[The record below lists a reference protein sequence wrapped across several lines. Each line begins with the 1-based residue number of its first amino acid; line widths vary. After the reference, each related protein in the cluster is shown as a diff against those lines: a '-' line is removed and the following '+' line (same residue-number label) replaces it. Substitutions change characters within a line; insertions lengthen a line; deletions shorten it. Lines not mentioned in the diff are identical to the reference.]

1 MITITSGAGDREFSL
16 KTKFDFAVP
25 YSVSKAA
32 VDMVTAKY
40 AARFKDENLL
50 FVSISPG
57 VVNTRPDLRAY
68 IFIFFY
74 FFYSDGDLH

>member
-1 MITITSGAGDREFSL
+1 MEFSL

-57 VVNTRPDLRAY
+57 VINTRPDLRAY
-68 IFIFFY
+68 SYSCISFILSGTY
-74 FFYSDGDLH
+74 INICVYS